1 MDQVMSAGVDTAAAY
16 SHPIATSVHRAVFDR
31 IRSDILRGRIAGG
44 VRLHQSEL
52 ARTYGVSITPVRE
65 ALRDLA
71 AEGLVD
77 VTVYAGAV
85 VHQPTLEELEQ
96 IYKIRASLLPLAVKE
111 AVARITPAELYA
123 ADQLITSMSTATS
136 PEQWLDGNRRLHY
149 LFDEATRNAHL
160 TTILRRL
167 GDVSTLYVNISL
179 DAEAGV
185 RDADEE
191 HRAILDAYRAGNKA
205 AVEELT
211 IHHFEKTLEMSR
223 ARLSAERIGSEAN
236 QPHPQ

>member
-1 MDQVMSAGVDTAAAY
+1 MDHVMSAGVDTLAAD
-16 SHPIATSVHRAVFDR
+16 SHPIATSVHRAVFNR

-44 VRLHQSEL
+44 VRLQQKEL

-77 VTVYAGAV
+77 VTIYAGAV

-96 IYKIRASLLPLAVKE
+96 IYQIRASLLPLAVKE
-111 AVARITPAELYA
+111 AVARITDAELRA
-123 ADQLITSMSTATS
+123 ASQLITSMSTATS

-167 GDVSTLYVNISL
+167 GDVSTLYVSISL
-179 DAEAGV
+179 DADEGV

-191 HRAILDAYRAGNKA
+191 HRAILEAYRAGDVA

-211 IHHFEKTLEMSR
+211 IRHFEKTLEMSR
-223 ARLSAERIGSEAN
+223 ARLTAERALSESV
-236 QPHPQ
+236 